1 MMKREI
7 TNAPKLSGRS
17 LSRCWRGCDFAKQWF
32 LILLTCLLLV
42 ASVAY
47 ADKEQPS
54 DLTPSINTP
63 TPRTLTGSLSAD
75 RELAI
80 PTAVSGIPLKVHY
93 IDVGQADCILIQIPN
108 GKNVLI
114 DAGNNDDD
122 VKIVSYLQHQKVN
135 KLDAVIATH
144 PHEDHMGAMDTII
157 YKFDIGKVIMPNATS
172 AYTFYTD
179 VITAINYKHLGI
191 TKARPGLLIDLSPN
205 ITAQVIAPTSFTY
218 SNLNDY
224 SIVLHLEF
232 GKTSFLFMG
241 DASEESENEIL
252 KSGFDIKSD
261 VLKVGHH
268 GSKTSTGTSF
278 LRKVHPSYAVIPVGK
293 NNTYGH
299 PTPVIL
305 RTLNNDG
312 VQIFRTDENGTILIE
327 SDGKDLKVTTERKP
341 ENIQTGPK
349 SADENPEEI
358 KIYVTR
364 TGTKYHRAGCEY
376 LAKSMIPISL
386 KEAKKRGYE
395 PCKVCDPPK

>member
-63 TPRTLTGSLSAD
+63 IT
-75 RELAI
+75 

-114 DAGNNDDD
+114 DAGNSCDAD
-122 VKIVSYLQHQKVN
+122 KIVSYLQHQKVK
-135 KLDAVIATH
+135 KLDNVIATH
-144 PHEDHMGAMDTII
+144 PHADHMGAMDTII
-157 YKFDIGKVIMPNATS
+157 NKFDVGKFIMPNATS
-172 AYTFYTD
+172 ISNTFSKVVTTNIAY
-179 VITAINYKHLGI
+179 IEKHLEI
-191 TKARPGLLIDLSPN
+191 TYAHPGLLIDLSPN
-205 ITAQVIAPTSFTY
+205 ITAQVIAPISPTY
-218 SNLNDY
+218 QGKDKENNY
-224 SIVLHLEF
+224 SIVIHLEF

-241 DASEESENEIL
+241 DALEESENEIL

-293 NNTYGH
+293 NNIYGH
-299 PTPVIL
+299 PKQI
-305 RTLNNDG
+305 TLKRLEDDR
-312 VQIFRTDENGTILIE
+312 VQVFRTDESGTILIE

-341 ENIQTGPK
+341 ESIQTGSK
-349 SADENPEEI
+349 KADENPEEV

-364 TGTKYHRAGCEY
+364 TGTKYHRADCEY

-386 KEAKKRGYE
+386 KEAKKREYE
-395 PCKVCDPPK
+395 PCKVCNPPK